1 MQKKPCNLAL
11 LVIDVQQGLF
21 KKSTPIYNADELLG
35 NINLLVDLAHQDGVP
50 VFYIQH
56 TEPRTL
62 VEGSPDWQLHPKL
75 QPQSTDNIIHKQHS
89 NAFEGTDLDNILQSQ
104 NITCLLVTGLVT
116 HGCVKATCIGARQ
129 LGYRVILVKDGH
141 SSYSQQAAQ
150 IIDKWNQNLAS
161 QQVEIKSTSEIEFI
175 RIKQA

>member
-1 MQKKPCNLAL
+1 MQKEPCKLAL

-21 KKSTPIYNADELLG
+21 KKSTPIYLADQLLE
-35 NINLLVDLAHQDGVP
+35 NIALLVDQAHQAGVP

-56 TEPRTL
+56 SEPRNL

-75 QPQSTDNIIHKQHS
+75 QPQSTDNFIHKQHS
-89 NAFEGTDLDNILQSQ
+89 NAFEGTDLDNVLQSQ
-104 NITCLLVTGLVT
+104 NITCLLVAGLVT

-150 IIDKWNQNLAS
+150 MIDKWNQNLAA
-161 QQVEIKSTSEIEFI
+161 QQVEVMSTSEIEFD
-175 RIKQA
+175 RIMPA